1 LLKNIKKA
9 FRYNN
14 LQIDAITRIRGRIYI
29 TTADPASAVQCA
41 ARVFGISSVSP
52 AKLTTSSINDITQ
65 TALEIAKNTMKDG
78 NSFAV
83 RCHRVGEQPYT
94 SLGVC
99 KEIGSQIQTNLQEKK
114 LAVNLSKPDHTLSI
128 EIRDEQAFV
137 YTETIHGQGGFPL
150 GAQAKTVCL
159 LSGGI
164 DSPVACW
171 LVMKRGSP
179 TIPIYVDNNPYTD
192 ERAQQKAIETARKLR
207 EWTAGTPN
215 KIYLI
220 PNGQNIK
227 KIQEKAPEK
236 FTCLL
241 CKRLMYR
248 IAERI
253 AEKEKAFGIVTG
265 EAIGEQASQTITN
278 LLAIDE
284 AATRFP
290 IHRPLLGFDKTETE
304 TIARKIGTMQ
314 VSTKKAQGCTA
325 APCLPATRAKL
336 QAVKDAEANL
346 NMEEMAQE
354 AVQAAQIIPL

>member
-1 LLKNIKKA
+1 MLRNIKKA
-9 FRYNN
+9 FRYCN
-14 LQIDAITRIRGRIYI
+14 LTAETMTRMRGRIYI
-29 TTADPASAVQCA
+29 KTADPSAAVQCTI
-41 ARVFGISSVSP
+41 RIFGISSVSP
-52 AKLTTSSINDITQ
+52 AKLTTSDLTDITK
-65 TALEIAKNTMKDG
+65 TALEIAENTLGNG

-99 KEIGSQIQTNLQEKK
+99 REIGSQIQSKLEKK
-114 LAVNLSKPDHTLSI
+114 KLSVNLTKPDHTLSV

-137 YTETIHGQGGFPL
+137 YAETFHGQGGFPL

-171 LVMKRGSP
+171 MVMKRGSP
-179 TIPIYVDNNPYTD
+179 TVPIYVDNNPYTD
-192 ERAQQKAIETARKLR
+192 ERAQQKAVETAKKLK

-215 KIYLI
+215 KIYII
-220 PNGQNIK
+220 PNGENIRL
-227 KIQEKAPEK
+227 IQEKAPEK
-236 FTCLL
+236 FACLL

-248 IAERI
+248 IAERV

-265 EAIGEQASQTITN
+265 EAIGEQASQTIAN

-304 TIARKIGTMQ
+304 AIARKIGTFQ
-314 VSTKKAQGCTA
+314 ISTKKAQGCTA
-325 APCLPATRAKL
+325 APCQPATRAKL
-336 QAVKDAEANL
+336 QAVKDAEKNL
-346 NMEEMAQE
+346 NMDEMAQK
-354 AVQAAQIIPL
+354 AVEAAQLLQF